1 MMATKILLAWNNDT
15 QQYWAELEQGTLYV
29 DGDAFAEER
38 SDRVRTIIARAHPE
52 LDIDTIS
59 ELISES
65 VQGDE
70 VDRADDNVF
79 AELEDPTTWL
89 SMAVDRT
96 SWIPANLMRTLGL
109 CSRRAKH
116 AP

>member
-1 MMATKILLAWNNDT
+1 MATKILLAWNNDT

-89 SMAVDRT
+89 SMAVELRPGQDLMD
-96 SWIPANLMRTLGL
+96 SSEPNADAWIVLKEG
-109 CSRRAKH
+109 
-116 AP
+116 